1 MHSIPHSKSSS
12 MNRTYTATKLRKN
25 LHSNNSILSLNND
38 LTRYDDLIKKAR
50 DTINKYQNNNISNS
64 RSKEKILNNSIQ
76 NIERKNSNPNLNY
89 SFLAGLSSQ
98 RESRDDIRTE
108 YSNYSN
114 FGVENYYKNLIT
126 QLKTDSNIQNER
138 MRSLE
143 SKNKKN
149 ELDLI
154 DNERERGRLEEK
166 VKNLEKRLNETKTL
180 YDDLRRQKEN
190 LESNYEQL
198 RYDYKNDMKKAE
210 LNSICKNKEI
220 EEILTKENE
229 MIKNELNK
237 FIKENINL
245 KLSIKSLK
253 QEIGTKNNDIIIS
266 LKNEN
271 KRLNSQLESK
281 KEKFLKL
288 DNNIY
293 LNQDVEFIWPSLGN
307 QIINENGK
315 CYGLKKQLGILVN
328 GDVVPCCLDQNGD
341 IKLGNIFENSIEEIL
356 NSSKAK
362 RIIEGFNNRILTEEL
377 CKKCGFI
384 KVRF

>member
-1 MHSIPHSKSSS
+1 
-12 MNRTYTATKLRKN
+12 
-25 LHSNNSILSLNND
+25 
-38 LTRYDDLIKKAR
+38 
-50 DTINKYQNNNISNS
+50 
-64 RSKEKILNNSIQ
+64 
-76 NIERKNSNPNLNY
+76 
-89 SFLAGLSSQ
+89 
-98 RESRDDIRTE
+98 
-108 YSNYSN
+108 
-114 FGVENYYKNLIT
+114 
-126 QLKTDSNIQNER
+126 

-198 RYDYKNDMKKAE
+198 RYDYKNDMKKAK

-220 EEILTKENE
+220 EDILTKENE

-281 KEKFLKL
+281 KEKILKL
-288 DNNIY
+288 EEEKNN
-293 LNQDVEFIWPSLGN
+293 
-307 QIINENGK
+307 
-315 CYGLKKQLGILVN
+315 KKN
-328 GDVVPCCLDQNGD
+328 DTF
-341 IKLGNIFENSIEEIL
+341 K
-356 NSSKAK
+356 
-362 RIIEGFNNRILTEEL
+362 
-377 CKKCGFI
+377 
-384 KVRF
+384 

>member
-38 LTRYDDLIKKAR
+38 LTRYDDLIKKAH

-220 EEILTKENE
+220 EDILTKENE

-281 KEKFLKL
+281 KEKILKL
-288 DNNIY
+288 EEEKNNKKNDTLNENNNNFKDLVNEEKEKYKKLKESYDN
-293 LNQDVEFIWPSLGN
+293 LNQEN
-307 QIINENGK
+307 QI
-315 CYGLKKQLGILVN
+315 LKKK
-328 GDVVPCCLDQNGD
+328 
-341 IKLGNIFENSIEEIL
+341 IKI
-356 NSSKAK
+356 
-362 RIIEGFNNRILTEEL
+362 
-377 CKKCGFI
+377 
-384 KVRF
+384 

>member
-1 MHSIPHSKSSS
+1 M
-12 MNRTYTATKLRKN
+12 
-25 LHSNNSILSLNND
+25 ILELN
-38 LTRYDDLIKKAR
+38 
-50 DTINKYQNNNISNS
+50 
-64 RSKEKILNNSIQ
+64 IQ
-76 NIERKNSNPNLNY
+76 II
-89 SFLAGLSSQ
+89 Q
-98 RESRDDIRTE
+98 H
-108 YSNYSN
+108 

-126 QLKTDSNIQNER
+126 QLKTDSNIQNEK

-143 SKNKKN
+143 NKNKQN

-154 DNERERGRLEEK
+154 DNERERGRLEDK
-166 VKNLEKRLNETKTL
+166 VKTLEKRLNETKTL
-180 YDDLRRQKEN
+180 YDDLRRQKDN

-281 KEKFLKL
+281 KEKILKL
-288 DNNIY
+288 EEEKNN
-293 LNQDVEFIWPSLGN
+293 
-307 QIINENGK
+307 
-315 CYGLKKQLGILVN
+315 KKN
-328 GDVVPCCLDQNGD
+328 DTF
-341 IKLGNIFENSIEEIL
+341 K
-356 NSSKAK
+356 
-362 RIIEGFNNRILTEEL
+362 
-377 CKKCGFI
+377 
-384 KVRF
+384 